1 MFWNCEKDER
11 WLRFVGYRMWIG
23 TWVWL
28 HVQIPAAGTE
38 KPGPTL
44 RGCVLRHLI
53 PLEVAQPGKWV
64 MAKLGS
70 AWAGPRP
77 WRPTF
82 DFSVSTSPRSGEFLA
97 AYYETKRPSG
107 SSVTF
112 RLLIVSQINARH
124 EPPHSKAGI
133 PISPCPL
140 ENTVCVCKLSR
151 HWQNFATISQF
162 CWHVSRREGSL

>member
-1 MFWNCEKDER
+1 
-11 WLRFVGYRMWIG
+11 
-23 TWVWL
+23 
-28 HVQIPAAGTE
+28 
-38 KPGPTL
+38 
-44 RGCVLRHLI
+44 
-53 PLEVAQPGKWV
+53 

-140 ENTVCVCKLSR
+140 ENTVSDLPHIDSLKVLTFTTP
-151 HWQNFATISQF
+151 QNTAI
-162 CWHVSRREGSL
+162 L